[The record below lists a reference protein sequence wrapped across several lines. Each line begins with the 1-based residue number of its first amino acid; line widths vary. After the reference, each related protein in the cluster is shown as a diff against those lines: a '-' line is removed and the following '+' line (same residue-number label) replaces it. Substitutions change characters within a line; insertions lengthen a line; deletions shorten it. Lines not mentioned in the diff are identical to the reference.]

1 MPTAAFGSLPFAEQ
15 SEFFRRKVNLP
26 TDGWTDI
33 YTREHDYA
41 FVVAGANRDAIVS
54 DFRAAVAKAIDGG
67 ATLEDFRKD
76 FDTIVAK
83 HGWDYNGGR
92 AWRSRVIY
100 ETNLAASYAAGRW
113 QQLQAAPFWQYDHQD
128 WVQNPRPEHVSWD
141 GLVLER
147 GHPWWESHFPPN
159 GWFCHCKVRGLW
171 PRDLQRLGKSGP
183 DQAPA
188 TNLVEHVIGQRSA
201 IGPRMVR
208 VPEGIDP
215 GFENAPGAARLRS
228 AIPPERP
235 DPPLPGSAG
244 GPGLPNRRPLD
255 PLPPP
260 RPLPATEL
268 LPQGLPER
276 DYLNAYLQ
284 ALGVQ
289 PGAPAIV
296 RDAIGE
302 RLVVGEELFTDTKG
316 QLKVTKRGREQYMRL
331 LARALIDP
339 DEIWARLEWQHAQAK
354 AVVRRRYVARY
365 LVEGQETPAL
375 AVFELG
381 ADGWSGITTFQGV
394 TQSEDEWRIGVL
406 LYQRLV
412 EP

>member
-1 MPTAAFGSLPFAEQ
+1 
-15 SEFFRRKVNLP
+15 
-26 TDGWTDI
+26 
-33 YTREHDYA
+33 
-41 FVVAGANRDAIVS
+41 
-54 DFRAAVAKAIDGG
+54 
-67 ATLEDFRKD
+67 
-76 FDTIVAK
+76 
-83 HGWDYNGGR
+83 
-92 AWRSRVIY
+92 
-100 ETNLAASYAAGRW
+100 
-113 QQLQAAPFWQYDHQD
+113 
-128 WVQNPRPEHVSWD
+128 
-141 GLVLER
+141 
-147 GHPWWESHFPPN
+147 
-159 GWFCHCKVRGLW
+159 LW

-183 DQAPA
+183 DQAPEV
-188 TNLVEHVIGQRSA
+188 NLVEHTIGQRSA
-201 IGPRMVR
+201 IGPRTVR

-215 GFENAPGAARLRS
+215 GFEYAPGSNRLRN

-244 GPGLPNRRPLD
+244 GPGLPNRLPLD

-268 LPQGLPER
+268 LPKGLPER
-276 DYLNAYLQ
+276 DYVNAYLDT
-284 ALGVQ
+284 LGVQ

-302 RLVVGEELFTDTKG
+302 RLVVGEELFQDTKG
-316 QLKVTKRGREQYMRL
+316 NLKVTKRGREQYMKL
-331 LARALIDP
+331 LARALVEP
-339 DEIWARLEWQHAQAK
+339 DEIWARLEWIHSQAK

-381 ADGWSGITTFQGV
+381 ADGWSGITTFQGA

-412 EP
+412 P